1 MSKTKTE
8 LAVAVLRDIGV
19 IDATESPT
27 VGDEDVDYVIS
38 IYEDKFEQLAAPGRE
53 MVYWPR
59 DEIPVP
65 VFLSLRDMIANE
77 VKGPFG
83 EPMAP
88 EDKEARET
96 VILKQFRRHMR
107 REATGNPTAGEYF

>member
-8 LAVAVLRDIGV
+8 LSLAVLRELGV
-19 IDATESPT
+19 IDAEESPT
-27 VGDEDVDYVIS
+27 VGDADIDYVIL

-53 MVYWPR
+53 YVYWPR

-65 VFLSLRDMIANE
+65 VFLALRDLIGNE
-77 VKGPFG
+77 VRGAFG

-88 EDKEARET
+88 EDKEQRET
-96 VILKQFRRHMR
+96 VILKQLRRHMQL
-107 REATGNPTAGEYF
+107 EATGLPTQAEYF